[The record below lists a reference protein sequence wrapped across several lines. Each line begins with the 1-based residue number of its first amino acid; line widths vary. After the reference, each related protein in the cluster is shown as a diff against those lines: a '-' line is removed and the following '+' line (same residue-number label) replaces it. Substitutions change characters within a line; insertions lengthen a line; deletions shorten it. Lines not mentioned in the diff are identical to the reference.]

1 MTARLRP
8 PAGRTWDDRPPAGR
22 PMIARLREVR

>member
-8 PAGRTWDDRPPAGR
+8 PAGRTWDDRPPAER
-22 PMIARLREVR
+22 RMIARLPDAR